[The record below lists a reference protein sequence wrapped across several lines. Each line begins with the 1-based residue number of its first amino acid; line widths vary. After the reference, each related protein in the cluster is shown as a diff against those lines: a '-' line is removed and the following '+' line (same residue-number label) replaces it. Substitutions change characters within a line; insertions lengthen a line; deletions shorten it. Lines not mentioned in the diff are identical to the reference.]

1 MTNCAMLVC
10 SFYLKKKFCREDSEI
25 YNLNQEIITNTED
38 TSETFLDFFALLSS
52 FCEKNASF
60 SDDEKS
66 KKMFSVRTGSL
77 SLQDTTTY
85 RAMSFIIQSGSY
97 GIEADMTNRHTME
110 ISYHRTED
118 EADVKSFRCVVY
130 IPKDIGTVNVKK
142 GIFVFQSIATY
153 GVKTITIDTMKRFF
167 SEFGFTLETRSVSV
181 QAFLQ
186 KLIDQGSLNKI
197 TLIRN
202 RISPNSADNI
212 LISTG
217 REEQSYIKPNLRQE
231 WLSKILTIFENADN
245 TGVVEIPDDEN
256 FDDISIQFKLGKS
269 TRTVRLMNLDRLS
282 IVEDIPEGVIT
293 KNDDTKL
300 INYMID
306 TANAYKQKIVFNA
319 SCEVKT

>member
-10 SFYLKKKFCREDSEI
+10 SFYLKKKFCREDSEV
-25 YNLNQEIITNTED
+25 YNLNQEIIANTE
-38 TSETFLDFFALLSS
+38 ETPEIFSDFFALLSS
-52 FCEKNASF
+52 FCEKNESF

-66 KKMFSVRTGSL
+66 RKMFSVKAGSS

-85 RAMSFIIQSGSY
+85 RAMSFVIQSGSY
-97 GIEADMTNRHTME
+97 GVEADMTNRHTME

-130 IPKDIGTVNVKK
+130 IPKDTGTINVNK

-153 GVKTITIDTMKRFF
+153 GVKTITIDIMKRFF
-167 SEFGFTLETRSVSV
+167 SELGFTLETRSVSV

-202 RISPNSADNI
+202 RISPNPADNI

-217 REEQSYIKPNLRQE
+217 REEQSYIKPHLRQE
-231 WLSKILTIFENADN
+231 WLTKILAIFEKADN
-245 TGVVEIPDDEN
+245 DGIVEIPDDEN
-256 FDDISIQFKLGKS
+256 FDDLSIQFKLGKS
-269 TRTVRLMNLDRLS
+269 IRTVRLKNLDRLS
-282 IVEDIPEGVIT
+282 IVEDIPEGIVT
-293 KNDDTKL
+293 KDDDTRL
-300 INYMID
+300 INHMIA
-306 TANAYKQKIVFNA
+306 TANAYKRNIVF
-319 SCEVKT
+319 EILGEE

>member
-25 YNLNQEIITNTED
+25 YSLNQEIITNTKEAP
-38 TSETFLDFFALLSS
+38 ETFTDFFALLSS
-52 FCEKNASF
+52 FCEKNTLF

-66 KKMFSVRTGSL
+66 RKMFSVRAGSS
-77 SLQDTTTY
+77 SLKDTTTY
-85 RAMSFIIQSGSY
+85 RAMSFVIQSGSY

-130 IPKDIGTVNVKK
+130 IPKDTGTVDVNK

-153 GVKTITIDTMKRFF
+153 GVKTITIDIMKRFF
-167 SEFGFTLETRSVSV
+167 SELGFTLETRSVSV

-202 RISPNSADNI
+202 RISPNPADNI

-217 REEQSYIKPNLRQE
+217 REEQSYIKPHLRQE
-231 WLSKILTIFENADN
+231 WLSKILAIFEKADN
-245 TGVVEIPDDEN
+245 DGIVEIPDDEN
-256 FDDISIQFKLGKS
+256 FDDLSIQFKLGKS
-269 TRTVRLMNLDRLS
+269 IRTVRLKNLDRLS
-282 IVEDIPEGVIT
+282 IVEDIPEGIVT
-293 KNDDTKL
+293 KDDDTKL

-306 TANAYKQKIVFNA
+306 TANAYKRNIVF
-319 SCEVKT
+319 EVLGEE